1 MANQVEMREVSII
14 SATQFAKDNGLLIA
28 HLASDVL
35 EIRSAAVNRPGLM
48 LVGHES
54 YFGELRVQLVGRGEQ
69 NFLNSISEEER
80 RDRLDRFFARNIPCV
95 ILSRN
100 PSLDPI
106 MLECARKHSKT
117 IFISKKITSEIQND
131 LVMYLENLL
140 APRTTMSGVM
150 MEIYGVGVAITGKS
164 GIGKSETA
172 LELLHRGHK
181 LVADDTMDLIRL
193 EDKIIATSPE
203 LIRHFMEI
211 RGVGIIDT
219 KAIFGAG
226 SVMDSAPIELVV
238 ELENWQDDKVYE
250 RVGLNINTTDIL
262 GVKVPKL
269 LMPVTAGRN
278 LAIVLEVAARDF
290 SLKRAGH
297 NSAKIL
303 NKRLGVKA

>member
-1 MANQVEMREVSII
+1 MPSQIENRDVCYI
-14 SATQFAKDNGLLIA
+14 STTQFAKDNGLQIA
-28 HLASDVL
+28 YLASDTL
-35 EIRSAAVNRPGLM
+35 EIRSATVNRPGLM

-69 NFLNSISEEER
+69 NYLNSIDSKER
-80 RDRLDRFFARNIPCV
+80 KERLDRFFARNIPCA

-100 PSLDPI
+100 PDIDPI
-106 MLECARKHSKT
+106 MLEAAKKHKKT
-117 IFISKKITSEIQND
+117 IFVSKKITSEIQND
-131 LVMYLENLL
+131 LVIYLENLL

-150 MEIYGVGVAITGKS
+150 MEIFGVGIAITGKS

-181 LVADDTMDLIRL
+181 LVADDTMDILAL
-193 EDKIIATSPE
+193 DNKLIATSPE

-226 SVMDSAPIELVV
+226 SVLDSAPIDLVI
-238 ELENWQDDKVYE
+238 ELEKWEDDKAYE

-269 LMPVTAGRN
+269 LVPVTAGRN

-290 SLKRAGH
+290 MLKKSGH

-303 NKRLGVKA
+303 NKRLNK